1 MKHFLWCFHL
11 FVFLELIVYNSDLP
25 LDEWTCDAFVS
36 SNGSHLEI
44 VWETQGPFKELT
56 WSKNW
61 NSRSHILC
69 SVTNHSGK
77 LKSTQ
82 DMWNKIEKLI
92 KTNWVLFLLWKRDR
106 KVMKIRWKKFSHLKW
121 YQIFQNRLI
130 PNNEN
135 QKKTLIMRKQ
145 LPFRGLRK
153 NRRVTVTC

>member
-1 MKHFLWCFHL
+1 MKHFLWC
-11 FVFLELIVYNSDLP
+11 LELIVYKSDLP

-61 NSRSHILC
+61 NSCSHILC

-82 DMWNKIEKLI
+82 DMWNKIEMLI
-92 KTNWVLFLLWKRDR
+92 KTNWVLFSLWKRDR